1 MSDAFQLISLRNVC
15 KYFARL
21 MALAALV
28 LSGTYAGLASAQIA
42 VPTTAGSPFFC
53 DARFYQV
60 RADTSASATSPTP
73 RTYLVRYP
81 SLATGAT
88 PDNPYT
94 GSNYIGVGLN
104 ALGYNPRD
112 SYLYALSFGTANDNQ
127 IYRIGQTG
135 AELVGTVTGLPAGF
149 VSTGGVFD
157 KQGRYYFA
165 GQGGTP
171 NSIAPSIIYRI
182 DNIPASGAA
191 ALTIAVQYAL
201 TAGTLN
207 MGDFAFSDA
216 SDGPNGVLY
225 GSLNTT
231 HYRIQLNATTPSATA
246 VTSTLA
252 PTVGGIGSAFYDR
265 PSNKFYVF
273 NNGAST
279 FYEIGNYV
287 VGAPTSTASTVN
299 TPSFIPTGYN
309 NSATD
314 GTSCIFADPAV
325 KTADIA
331 VQKAVVP
338 LTPVTAGQTVTF
350 TIAAGNLGTNPAQS
364 VTVADPLPSGL
375 TFVSASA
382 TSGAYVAVPGVWTI
396 PNLASGVTHTLTIVA
411 TVNTSGTTTASFVN
425 IASVTGSNQAGTVT
439 FIPLTDPVPGNN
451 TSTASVTVSRT
462 ANLAI
467 AKTNGTTT
475 LAAGSTTAYTITVS
489 NLSGF
494 NVADSVLKDPVAPG
508 LSCTTVPTCAVVSG
522 TATCPATGVAAGQL
536 SMVNLQ
542 GAGVLIPLLNVGSS
556 IAFVMTCGVTA
567 TGL

>member
-1 MSDAFQLISLRNVC
+1 MTALIAAVRNSC
-15 KYFARL
+15 KTCSRWL
-21 MALAALV
+21 LLAALA
-28 LSGTYAGLASAQIA
+28 LHTLFAGLAMAQVA
-42 VPTTAGSPFFC
+42 VPATAGSPFFC
-53 DARFYQV
+53 DARFYQL
-60 RADTSASATSPTP
+60 RADTSGSTTSPTA

-81 SLATGAT
+81 SLIAGAT
-88 PDNPYT
+88 PDNPYA

-135 AELVGTVTGLPAGF
+135 AELVGTITGLPAGF

-157 KQGRYYFA
+157 KQGRFYFA

-182 DNIPASGAA
+182 DNIPASGTA

-231 HYRIQLNATTPSATA
+231 HYRIQLNASVPSATV

-279 FYEIGNYV
+279 FDEIGNYAA
-287 VGAPTSTASTVN
+287 GAATAIPAIVN
-299 TPSFIPTGYN
+299 APSFIPVGYN

-314 GTSCIFADPAV
+314 GTSCIFADPAA
-325 KTADIA
+325 KSADIS
-331 VQKAVVP
+331 VQKSVVP

-350 TIAAGNLGTNPAQS
+350 TIAAANLGTNPAQS

-382 TSGAYVAVPGVWTI
+382 TSGAYVAVPGVWII

-411 TVNTSGTTTASFVN
+411 TVNTNGTTTASYVN
-425 IASVTGSNQAGTVT
+425 TAAVSGSNQAGTVT
-439 FIPLTDPVPGNN
+439 VIPLTDPVPGNN

-475 LAAGSTTAYTITVS
+475 LVAGSTTAYTITVS

-494 NVADSVLKDPVAPG
+494 NVANSVLKDPVAPG
-508 LSCTTVPTCAVVSG
+508 LSCTAAPTCAVVTG
-522 TATCPATGVAAGQL
+522 TATCPVAGVAAGQL
-536 SMVNLQ
+536 SMANLQ
-542 GAGVLIPLLNVGSS
+542 GAGVLIPLLSVGSS
-556 IAFVMTCGVTA
+556 VAFVVTCGVTA